1 MGGFVL
7 LSTPLI
13 TIHTLLG
20 WAGSVPGG
28 TAVMA
33 AITHPGA
40 FMPVRALARSRCS
53 TFVPLKGLILRADME
68 EERRDD
74 DNDDDTDDWLC
85 S

>member
-1 MGGFVL
+1 MERRARAGLFYS
-7 LSTPLI
+7 STPLI
-13 TIHTLLG
+13 TAHTLLG

-53 TFVPLKGLILRADME
+53 TLVPLKGLILRADIVE
-68 EERRDD
+68 EA
-74 DNDDDTDDWLC
+74 
-85 S
+85 